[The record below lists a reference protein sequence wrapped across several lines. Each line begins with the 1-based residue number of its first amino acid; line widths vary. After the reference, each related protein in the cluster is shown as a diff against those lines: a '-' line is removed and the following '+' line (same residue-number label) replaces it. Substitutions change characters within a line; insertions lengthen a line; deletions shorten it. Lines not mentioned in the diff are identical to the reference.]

1 MAMRSTRRAALA
13 LAGFAG
19 MTAALAGR
27 KAGADQPTVHRVAI
41 QVSSNDP
48 ALMNMALNNVKNIID
63 HYKNTGEAV
72 EVEVV
77 TFGPGLHMLRAD
89 RSPVKERLT
98 SLKGSLPTL
107 TYSACENTRN
117 GMIRV
122 EQGEVPMVP
131 EAKLVPSGVVR
142 LIQLQEEGWSYIRP

>member
-1 MAMRSTRRAALA
+1 MAMLSTRRAMLA

-19 MTAALAGR
+19 MTATLVGR
-27 KAGADQPTVHRVAI
+27 KAGGDQPVVHRVAI
-41 QVSSNDP
+41 QVSTNDP
-48 ALMNMALNNVKNIID
+48 ALMNMALNNVKNIIE
-63 HYKNTGEAV
+63 HYKNSGETV
-72 EVEVV
+72 EVELV

-89 RSPVKERLT
+89 RSPVKDRLT

-142 LIQLQEEGWSYIRP
+142 LMQLQEEGWSYIRP